1 MEILEKRI
9 RSSVIIPKIVK
20 TRIELIMIPDT
31 LPMQCSA
38 IVAKL
43 GLHLR
48 MRLVCRYRHVEMK
61 MLTTTAT

>member
-1 MEILEKRI
+1 M
-9 RSSVIIPKIVK
+9 VK

-31 LPMQCSA
+31 LPKQCSA

-48 MRLVCRYRHVEMK
+48 MRLVCRYRQVEMK